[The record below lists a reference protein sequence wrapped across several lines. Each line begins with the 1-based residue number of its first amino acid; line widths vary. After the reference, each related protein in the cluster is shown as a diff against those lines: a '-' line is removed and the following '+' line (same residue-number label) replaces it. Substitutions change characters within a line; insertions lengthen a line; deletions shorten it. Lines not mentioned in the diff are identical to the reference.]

1 MIEEIP
7 NKVILKIKEIET
19 KEIYIQT
26 DKREQNKK
34 DINIQTE
41 SKDLIK

>member
-1 MIEEIP
+1 VQTEIVKEL
-7 NKVILKIKEIET
+7 NIKEIET

-26 DKREQNKK
+26 DKRKQNKK

>member
-1 MIEEIP
+1 VQTEIVKEL
-7 NKVILKIKEIET
+7 NIKEIET

-41 SKDLIK
+41 S